1 MESIL
6 IYTTQDFIL
15 YFFYTLKKKKNILSW
30 EKNLNQPTKTKQ
42 RNIGKSGNKHSI
54 YFFYLQCY

>member
-15 YFFYTLKKKKNILSW
+15 YFFYTLKKKNILSW

-42 RNIGKSGNKHSI
+42 RNIGKSGNKHTI
-54 YFFYLQCY
+54 YIFYLQCY